1 MSQLKTYLE
10 ESYNELVNKVTWPTW
25 SELQGSAIIVAV
37 AAIIFSLLVWVMDVT
52 VGITGTADSA
62 WRGVLG
68 FFYDMVK

>member
-1 MSQLKTYLE
+1 MSELKTYFQ
-10 ESYNELVNKVTWPTW
+10 ESYNELVNKVNKPTW

-37 AAIIFSLLVWVMDVT
+37 AAIIISLLVWVMDVT

-62 WRGVLG
+62 WRGILG